1 MQKSRWFRSCI
12 VLIGFCLIV
21 VFVAA
26 LLVNET
32 TPSAV
37 FPQHNAPGYEVEATE
52 VPTQVVNPLSS
63 PTVVKPTVVPVT
75 PVFVGGAGVAL
86 TSEAVIQSTKVEA
99 YRGGI
104 RATWTA
110 AAQTMEPLLIQM
122 TLTATMW
129 QK

>member
-1 MQKSRWFRSCI
+1 MQKSRWFRSCV

-21 VFVAA
+21 MFVAS
-26 LLVNET
+26 LIVNE
-32 TPSAV
+32 
-37 FPQHNAPGYEVEATE
+37 NAPTAGFQQHDDSGSEVVATE
-52 VPTQVVNPLSS
+52 APTQEVDPLSS
-63 PTVVKPTVVPVT
+63 PTVVNPTVVPVT

-86 TSEAVIQSTKVEA
+86 TAEAIIQSTKVEA